1 MELGGWG
8 LGGDLG
14 RQSEC
19 HKVADVA
26 ELTLRVFFA
35 DTHTLTH
42 TFSEIY
48 SSLIFNI
55 SLCTQCADMNTRT

>member
-1 MELGGWG
+1 MELGG

-26 ELTLRVFFA
+26 ELT
-35 DTHTLTH
+35 
-42 TFSEIY
+42 
-48 SSLIFNI
+48 
-55 SLCTQCADMNTRT
+55 

>member
-1 MELGGWG
+1 VQEMELGG
-8 LGGDLG
+8 GGDLG

-35 DTHTLTH
+35 DTHTLSVKSTLRLH
-42 TFSEIY
+42 LIY
-48 SSLIFNI
+48 HSVHNV
-55 SLCTQCADMNTRT
+55 RT

>member
-1 MELGGWG
+1 MQEMELEVGG
-8 LGGDLG
+8 GGDLG

-26 ELTLRVFFA
+26 KLTLRVFFV
-35 DTHTLTH
+35 DTH

-48 SSLIFNI
+48 S
-55 SLCTQCADMNTRT
+55 

>member
-1 MELGGWG
+1 VQEMELGGWG

-35 DTHTLTH
+35 DTHTH
-42 TFSEIY
+42 TLSVKSTLRLFLIY
-48 SSLIFNI
+48 HSVHNV
-55 SLCTQCADMNTRT
+55 RT